1 MKAHIGRVKGSP
13 AALALAL
20 AALLAPALAR
30 AHPVGL
36 SRSDLEV
43 SGRTIAVRLQGSARE
58 FGLAPPRDLVLTPS
72 PSPEAMASSLGR
84 VALRQDGVACTFTA
98 GGFAWEPPDGFTM
111 DGTFACPREVDRLE
125 VDLAFLDSLPRG
137 HTHVARVSLGAGAP
151 EQHVAR
157 AGASAFTVT
166 RREPAWRRAAAFVRL
181 GVEHIL
187 TGYDH
192 LAFLLA
198 VLLLAPTLRRVVQL
212 VTSFT
217 VAHSL
222 TLGAAAL
229 GAISVPP
236 RIVEP
241 LIAAS
246 VVAVAVE
253 NLWLL
258 RRGTGPAVRERAL
271 GRRWVLTF
279 AFGLVHGL
287 GFAGALGEVHLEGA
301 PFALALV
308 SFNLGVELGQVAVAA
323 ILVPLVLRMRG
334 GRLAER
340 VPRLGSAAVAVLG
353 AVWFVERV
361 SVAG

>member
-1 MKAHIGRVKGSP
+1 MKAPP
-13 AALALAL
+13 AALALS
-20 AALLAPALAR
+20 ALLAPALVR

-36 SRSDLEV
+36 SRSDLQI
-43 SGRTIAVRLQGSARE
+43 SGRTVAVRLQGSSRE
-58 FGLAPPRDLVLTPS
+58 FGLVPPSDAPGDPGRQAV
-72 PSPEAMASSLGR
+72 ASSLGR
-84 VALRQDGVACTFTA
+84 VTIRQAGVACTFTA
-98 GGFAWEPPDGFTM
+98 GDFAWEPPDGFVVG
-111 DGTFACPREVDRLE
+111 GTFACPHEIDLLE
-125 VDLAFLDSLPRG
+125 VDLAFLDALPRG
-137 HTHVARVSLGAGAP
+137 HTHLARVTLGAGSA
-151 EQHVAR
+151 EERVAR
-157 AGASAFTVT
+157 AGASVFTVAL
-166 RREPAWRRAAAFVRL
+166 REPAWRRAAAFVRL

-198 VLLLAPTLRRVVQL
+198 VLLLAPTLGRVVQL

-217 VAHSL
+217 VAHSM
-222 TLGAAAL
+222 TLAAATL

-258 RRGTGPAVRERAL
+258 RRGAGVAARSRAL
-271 GRRWVLTF
+271 GRRWMLTF

-287 GFAGALGEVHLEGA
+287 GFAGALGALHLAGA
-301 PFALALV
+301 TLALSLV

-323 ILVPLVLRMRG
+323 LLVPLVLRMRG
-334 GRLAER
+334 GRWAER
-340 VPRLGSAAVAVLG
+340 VPRLGSAVVALLG
-353 AVWFVERV
+353 TLWLVERV